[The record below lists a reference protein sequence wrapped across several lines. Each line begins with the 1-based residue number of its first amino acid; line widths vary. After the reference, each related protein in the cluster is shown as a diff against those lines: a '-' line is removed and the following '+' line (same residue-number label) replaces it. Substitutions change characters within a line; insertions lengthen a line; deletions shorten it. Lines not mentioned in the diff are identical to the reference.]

1 MTVSAESSWRSE
13 PSRAGA
19 RRRLLDL
26 VLLLILPAVATL
38 LVVRFLVPSR
48 LEGARGGVAGFASW
62 LGDQHP
68 LFLGVALFVALSEA
82 TRYWVGRVRPDL
94 GAAATPLFARGG
106 QPRRRLIVGLAAV
119 ALAAF
124 VVRGSML
131 AMFRVVGPSML
142 PTLEIG
148 DRVLVNRL
156 AYGFA
161 PPFSKKHFMAKLP
174 KRGDLVVFHAN
185 GLTGAGGPASIVK
198 RVVGVPGDDVA
209 YVNDSLQI
217 NGWRVPTCDAGPY
230 VDLAGHL
237 TVRGRLTVEYLN
249 DQTYLTVRRP
259 MEPNFAGYRVQPGE
273 VFVVGDDRGQS
284 SDSRSWNEGNGSGV
298 PIDILQGRV
307 SRVVA
312 GARPDGRLDFSRIW
326 ARPFGLHVRM
336 PGIDMTKTEDRIQKC
351 LARRPA
357 VTTPPPPK

>member
-1 MTVSAESSWRSE
+1 MTVSGESSWRSVV
-13 PSRAGA
+13 SRAGA
-19 RRRLLDL
+19 RRRALDF
-26 VLLLILPAVATL
+26 VLLLIVPTVATL
-38 LVVRFLVPSR
+38 LAMRFLIPSR
-48 LEGARGGVAGFASW
+48 LEGARGGVAGFAAW

-68 LFLGVALFVALSEA
+68 LFLGVALFVALSET
-82 TRYWVGRVRPDL
+82 TRYWLGRSRPGAG
-94 GAAATPLFARGG
+94 GAAAPAVARGW
-106 QPRRRLIVGLAAV
+106 QPRRSLILGLAVV

-124 VVRGSML
+124 AVRGSVL
-131 AMFRVVGPSML
+131 AMFRIVGPSML

-161 PPFSKKHFMAKLP
+161 PPFAKTHYLAKVP
-174 KRGDLVVFHAN
+174 KLGDLVVFHAN
-185 GLTGAGGPASIVK
+185 GLTGAGGPASVVK
-198 RVVGVPGDDVA
+198 RVVGVPGDHVA
-209 YVNDSLQI
+209 YINDSLQI

-230 VDLAGHL
+230 VDLAGPL
-237 TVRGRLTVEYLN
+237 TVRGRLTVEYLG
-249 DQTYLTVRRP
+249 DQTYLTIRRP
-259 MEPNFAGYRVQPGE
+259 MEPNFDGYRVQPGE

-284 SDSRSWNEGNGSGV
+284 SDSRAWNEGNGAGV

-307 SRVVA
+307 TRVVA

-326 ARPFGLHVRM
+326 QKPFGLHVRM
-336 PGIDMTKTEDRIQKC
+336 PGIDMSKTEERIQKC